1 MNLLLVLS
9 IFFGFIGA
17 LIAGLVNRKYI
28 DEQAEGGHIDKKK
41 DIFSYVTTSQKIKFI
56 IALIFAIVPTT
67 LIIVLGFIG
76 LIENM

>member
-28 DEQAEGGHIDKKK
+28 VEQAEGGHIDKKK
-41 DIFSYVTTSQKIKFI
+41 DIFSYMTTSQKVKYI
-56 IALIFAIVPTT
+56 IVLIFAIVPMVLLFT
-67 LIIVLGFIG
+67 LGFIS

>member
-41 DIFSYVTTSQKIKFI
+41 DIFSYMTTSQKVKYIV
-56 IALIFAIVPTT
+56 ALIFAIVPTT
-67 LIIVLGFIG
+67 LIIALGFIV